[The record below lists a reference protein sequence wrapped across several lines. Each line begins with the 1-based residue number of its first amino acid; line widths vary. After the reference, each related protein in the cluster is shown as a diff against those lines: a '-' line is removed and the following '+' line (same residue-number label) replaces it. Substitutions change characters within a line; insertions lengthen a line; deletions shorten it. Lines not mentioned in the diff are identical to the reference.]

1 MRLEAKPAP
10 SLGVTLLYPLAAI
23 AATLVITSL
32 LVLAAGASP
41 FSVFYLVARGAAGSQ
56 FALLETLT
64 RATPLIFTG
73 LAVAV
78 AFRAKLWNIGAE
90 AQLYIGG
97 VVTVLLGTGALPLP
111 AIILIPVI
119 MIAAMTAGAL
129 LLLGPAVL
137 KTRFGVDEVVTTL
150 LLNFIVLLFVSML
163 LEGPLKDPMGLGWP
177 QSPKVIAEAQL
188 PRIIQGKRLH
198 YGFAIAIAAAIVI
211 WVIMKKTV
219 LGYEMRAV
227 GHNADA
233 ARFAGVPVNRVLM
246 KTALLSGGLAALA
259 GFSEVSG
266 LKGNLTLDLSPGY
279 GYSGIVVAMLA
290 MLNPLGVIASAIFV
304 AGIFVGADAMSR
316 AAGVP
321 SYIADVMVA
330 TSLLTMVTAILLS
343 RFRIRWK

>member
-1 MRLEAKPAP
+1 MRLEPKPAP
-10 SLGVTLLYPLAAI
+10 SLLALLLYPASAI
-23 AATLVITSL
+23 LATLLIASL

-41 FSVFYLVARGAAGSQ
+41 FSVFYLVAKGAAGSQ
-56 FALLETLT
+56 FALMETLT

-73 LAVAV
+73 LAIAV
-78 AFRAKLWNIGAE
+78 AFRARLWNIGAE
-90 AQLYIGG
+90 AQLYAGA
-97 VVTVLLGTGALPLP
+97 VVTVVLGTGALPLP
-111 AIILIPVI
+111 SIILIPI
-119 MIAAMTAGAL
+119 LMIAAMAAGAL

-177 QSPKVIAEAQL
+177 QSQKVIAEAQL
-188 PRIIQGKRLH
+188 PRIITGRRLH
-198 YGFAIAIAAAIVI
+198 LGFVIALVSAAIV
-211 WVIMKKTV
+211 WVVMKKTA

-227 GHNADA
+227 GHNAEA
-233 ARFAGVPVNRVLM
+233 ARFAGIPVNRVLM

-266 LKGNLTLDLSPGY
+266 LKGNLTLDLSPGF

-290 MLNPLGVIASAIFV
+290 MLNPAGVVLSAIFV

-316 AAGVP
+316 TAKVP

-330 TSLLTMVTAILLS
+330 TALLTMVTAILFS
-343 RFRIRWK
+343 RFRLRWR